1 MTTFD
6 VTGVIK
12 KFGGRAQL
20 YRKLC
25 LAKIQISH
33 RTIDNWIYHGIIP
46 MNRFMQLMALAK
58 DEGFKLK
65 LDDHITTK
73 NDKPSRNDSARTG
86 KGDRI
91 ASVDTAVL
99 QTQGSAS

>member
-6 VTGVIK
+6 VTGVIR

-65 LDDHITTK
+65 LDDHIITK
-73 NDKPSRNDSARTG
+73 NDKPSRNDSAAVSG
-86 KGDRI
+86 KN
-91 ASVDTAVL
+91 
-99 QTQGSAS
+99 

>member
-33 RTIDNWIYHGIIP
+33 RTLDNWIYHGMIP
-46 MNRFMQLMALAK
+46 MHRFMQLMALAK
-58 DEGFKLK
+58 DEGWKLK

-73 NDKPSRNDSARTG
+73 NGKPSRND
-86 KGDRI
+86 
-91 ASVDTAVL
+91 
-99 QTQGSAS
+99 GSADSGKNGKPALDGAVH